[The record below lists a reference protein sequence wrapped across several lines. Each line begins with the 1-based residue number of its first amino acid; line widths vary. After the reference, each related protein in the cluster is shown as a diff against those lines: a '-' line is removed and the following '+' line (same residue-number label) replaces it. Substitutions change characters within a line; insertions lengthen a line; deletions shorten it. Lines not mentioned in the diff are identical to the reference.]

1 MIVSATITPS
11 RPLLTRVCNILRP
24 SSVRANVGREINIV
38 NLDHIDQYKIMSSE
52 FLTSRE
58 AARRLGVSAATL
70 YAYVSRG
77 LLRSEATEGQRAR
90 RYRADD
96 VTRLKRRRDV
106 GRKAESIA
114 GHALDFGTPVLESAL
129 TLIENNRLY
138 HRGHDASHLART
150 DSLEDVARL
159 LWDCDHKPFAPA
171 TLPPLTT
178 ALRRAWLAAA
188 TLGPVD
194 RCLVL
199 LPAASALDHPS
210 WVEDRSAMLET
221 GVRVLRLLTAAITA
235 QPLSEAPVHE
245 QLAAAWKVPA
255 GQVTLIRAAL
265 VLSADHE
272 FNASAFAARVVAS
285 TGANLYGAV
294 LAGLA
299 AINGPRHGGLTRRVA
314 ALIDDLKRAPD
325 LEAELATRVRDHVYI
340 PGFGHQLYPDGDI
353 RAQTLFELLRE
364 AAPRSPDLAFAERLA
379 AAAERLINRK
389 PNVDFTTV
397 VVERVLGL
405 PKDSALAMF
414 LLGRTVGWIAHAL
427 EQAAHGALI
436 RPRARY
442 TGLRPQPEAS
452 RA

>member
-1 MIVSATITPS
+1 LPFAGKIGSAIS
-11 RPLLTRVCNILRP
+11 
-24 SSVRANVGREINIV
+24 IV
-38 NLDHIDQYKIMSSE
+38 NLDRIDQYIIMSIE
-52 FLTSRE
+52 WLTSRE

-77 LLRSEATEGQRAR
+77 LLRSEATDGQRER

-114 GHALDFGTPVLESAL
+114 GNALDFGTPVLESAL
-129 TLIENNRLY
+129 TLIQDNHLY
-138 HRGHDASHLART
+138 YRGADASLLART
-150 DSLEDVARL
+150 DSLEDVARR
-159 LWDCDHKPFAPA
+159 LWDCDDKPFAA
-171 TLPPLTT
+171 SNLPPLTT

-210 WVEDRSAMLET
+210 WVEDRAAMLET

-235 QPLSEAPVHE
+235 RPLSSAPVHE
-245 QLAAAWKVPA
+245 QLASAWKVSPQHA
-255 GQVTLIRAAL
+255 PLIRAAL

-285 TGANLYGAV
+285 TGANVYGAV

-314 ALIDDLKRAPD
+314 GLFNELRDEHD
-325 LEAELATRVRDHVYI
+325 LEAELARRIRDHVYI
-340 PGFGHQLYPDGDI
+340 PGFGHQLYPDGDV

-364 AAPRSPDLAFAERLA
+364 LTPQSAELAFAERLA
-379 AAAERLINRK
+379 TTAERLINRK
-389 PNVDFTTV
+389 ANIDFTTV
-397 VVERVLGL
+397 VIERVLGL
-405 PKDSALAMF
+405 PVGSALAMF

-442 TGLRPQPEAS
+442 TGPQPNA
-452 RA
+452 